1 MAKQLVVMPKLA
13 LDSNV
18 HTLQGSPARELE
30 VVKTK
35 EGSVT
40 WVDKAKGYY
49 KALIALVGAL
59 LVGVTQLSGAV
70 PAEAEAWVTVAISAL
85 TTLGVVLRA
94 NETWVNAL

>member
-13 LDSNV
+13 FDSNV
-18 HTLQGSPARELE
+18 HTLQGLPARELE

-59 LVGVTQLSGAV
+59 LVGVTQMSGAV
-70 PAEAEAWVTVAISAL
+70 PAEAEPWVTVAIAVL
-85 TTLGVVLRA
+85 TEVGVVLRA